1 MLIFCLYIKMRK
13 EGVKLAKLLIVEDDR
28 DTNDGICEYL
38 AGAGHEL
45 YPAYDGEQ
53 AIVLF
58 DSRPVDL
65 IVLDIMLPKIDG
77 LTVLKKIRENSNVPV
92 LMVTAIEDENTQ
104 IESFDGLADD
114 YITKP
119 FSIVLLGK
127 RVAALLRR
135 AGKGEDMRVW
145 RHGDI
150 TVDFSSYTADNAG
163 APIDFA
169 PKEYQILKLLIDNK
183 GLVLTRGQILD
194 EIWGLDS
201 PDSDRTI
208 DTYIRRIR
216 QKLSLNCIETIKG
229 VGYKFEAE
237 K

>member
-1 MLIFCLYIKMRK
+1 
-13 EGVKLAKLLIVEDDR
+13 LAKLLIIEDDR
-28 DTNDGICEYL
+28 DTSDGICEYL
-38 AGAGHEL
+38 AGAGHDL

-53 AIVLF
+53 AIALF
-58 DSRPVDL
+58 ESQPVDL
-65 IVLDIMLPKIDG
+65 VVLDIMLPKIDG
-77 LTVLKKIRENSNVPV
+77 LTVLKRVRENSNVPV

-114 YITKP
+114 YIIKP

-135 AGKGEDMRVW
+135 AGKGEDVRVW
-145 RHGDI
+145 RHGNI

-229 VGYKFEAE
+229 VGYKFEA
-237 K
+237 KK

>member
-1 MLIFCLYIKMRK
+1 MRK
-13 EGVKLAKLLIVEDDR
+13 EEVKLAKLLIVEDDR

-65 IVLDIMLPKIDG
+65 IILDIMLPKIDG
-77 LTVLKKIRENSNVPV
+77 LTVLKKVRENSNVPV
-92 LMVTAIEDENTQ
+92 LMMTAIEDENTQ
-104 IESFDGLADD
+104 IASFDGLADD

-127 RVAALLRR
+127 RVSALLRR
-135 AGKGEDMRVW
+135 AGKGEDIRVW

-163 APIDFA
+163 ASIDFA
-169 PKEYQILKLLIDNK
+169 PKEYRILKLLIDNK

-216 QKLSLNCIETIKG
+216 QKLNLNCIETIKG

>member
-1 MLIFCLYIKMRK
+1 M
-13 EGVKLAKLLIVEDDR
+13 AKLLIVEDDR

-53 AIVLF
+53 AIALF
-58 DSRPVDL
+58 DSQPVDL

-77 LTVLKKIRENSNVPV
+77 LTVLKRVRESSNVPV
-92 LMVTAIEDENTQ
+92 LMVTAIEDEDTQ

-127 RVAALLRR
+127 RVAALIRR
-135 AGKGEDMRVW
+135 AGKGEDVRVW
-145 RHGDI
+145 RHEDI

-163 APIDFA
+163 VPIDFA

-216 QKLSLNCIETIKG
+216 QKLNLNCIETIKG